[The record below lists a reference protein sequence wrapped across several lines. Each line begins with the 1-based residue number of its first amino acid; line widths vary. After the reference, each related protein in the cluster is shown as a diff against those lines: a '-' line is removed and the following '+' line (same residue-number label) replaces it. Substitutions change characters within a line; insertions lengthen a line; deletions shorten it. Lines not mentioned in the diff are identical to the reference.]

1 MEEEGKIRCHCGK
14 ALLENKEAT
23 FDNFK
28 TEALVCSKCNFT
40 TLTRKQ
46 AEKYIKLKRLHDI
59 VDKER
64 KVIRVGNSLG
74 IILPDKLKEFGLV
87 LGKKVKISALDSR
100 SIKLEF

>member
-1 MEEEGKIRCHCGK
+1 MEKERKIKCDCGTILEERET
-14 ALLENKEAT
+14 ALE
-23 FDNFK
+23 DNIK
-28 TEALVCSKCNFT
+28 TTALVCHNCKFT

-46 AEKYIKLKRLHDI
+46 AEKYIKLKKLHEAADR
-59 VDKER
+59 ER

-87 LGKKVKISALDSR
+87 LGKKVKISALDSK